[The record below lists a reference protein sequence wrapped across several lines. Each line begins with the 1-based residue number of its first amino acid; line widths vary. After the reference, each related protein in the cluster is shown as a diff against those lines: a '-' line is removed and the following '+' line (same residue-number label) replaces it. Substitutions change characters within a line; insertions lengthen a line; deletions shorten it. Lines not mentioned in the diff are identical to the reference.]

1 MIKFNETF
9 SFERDEFCWNLH
21 ESYIG
26 KDKNGADKVHKS
38 TTYHPSL
45 KFICNYIIDKGC
57 GDCESLNSIIKY
69 LESASVVSAELCLA
83 LADQDIVGDL

>member
-21 ESYIG
+21 EKYMG
-26 KDKNGADKVHKS
+26 KDKHGADKVHTD

-57 GDCESLNSIIKY
+57 GELESLQSI
-69 LESASVVSAELCLA
+69 LEFLETTSDSMAEIF
-83 LADQDIVGDL
+83 QDRVDLENKK

>member
-21 ESYIG
+21 EKYMG
-26 KDKNGADKVHKS
+26 KDKHGADKVHTD